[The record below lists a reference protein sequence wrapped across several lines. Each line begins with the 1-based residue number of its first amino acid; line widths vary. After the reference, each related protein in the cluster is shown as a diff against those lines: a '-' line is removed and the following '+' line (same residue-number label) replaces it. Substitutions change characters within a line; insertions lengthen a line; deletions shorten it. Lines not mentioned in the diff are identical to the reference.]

1 MAINYY
7 RSATGIFTCIN
18 STAIYNAFHAS
29 PYWTTSNKAY
39 FNLINQYENVITEQW
54 NAFTGLFP
62 CRKIY
67 STILTPDA
75 VERENKVYNWFT
87 DLMPITSIKY
97 LDATTEQI
105 TINEPV
111 EKSTGR
117 RIQYKYKLY
126 KSGSADLRLI
136 QKGVYY
142 DTEYTLSNNDDTP
155 FGVYDSGTAGGTK
168 ANRIELAIPLFN
180 DDYTKC
186 IKITIT
192 CSTLLD
198 IKLSV
203 RAEETTSTIIL
214 NGMSL
219 FYGGT
224 GIVPVKENNDP
235 YINPNDPTGGISHT
249 GGGTGT
255 FSGISDAVE
264 IPDTPTLTATK
275 TGFIKLYNPTLG
287 QLQNLASYMW
297 NSSLF
302 DISTWQKLF
311 TDPMDAVLGLSIVPV
326 AVPDGGTQ
334 AVTIGN
340 HTTTVEMNVA
350 GAQYITVDCGTLN
363 IEEYWGSYLDYDPYT
378 KAELYLPY
386 CGTHAIAVDDIMGKA
401 VHIIY
406 HVDILS
412 GACCAYIQCG
422 DSVLYQFIGQCS
434 SSIPIT
440 GNDWT
445 NVINGV
451 LSIAGSVGTM
461 VATGGMTAPL
471 AVGSIA
477 SAAVN
482 SFKPNIE
489 KSGAISGT
497 GGMLAIQTPYLILTR
512 PNIAL
517 PDGQNTYTG
526 YPSFVTVNLGSC
538 NGYTE
543 VEKINLQ
550 YINGTESE
558 INEIKSLLSTGVIF

>member
-1 MAINYY
+1 MAVINYY
-7 RSATGIFTCIN
+7 KTATGVFSSIV
-18 STAIYNAFHAS
+18 SDDIYNAVLSSA
-29 PYWTTSNKAY
+29 YWTGSQAT
-39 FNLINQYENVITEQW
+39 FNLINQYESRIEYAW
-54 NAFTGLFP
+54 NALLGIIPF
-62 CRKIY
+62 RQIY
-67 STILTPDA
+67 CTLLAPNVQGTA
-75 VERENKVYNWFT
+75 KVYNWFT
-87 DLMPITSIKY
+87 DLIPVASIKY
-97 LDATTEQI
+97 LDLTTTEV
-105 TINEPV
+105 TVDETVRN
-111 EKSTGR
+111 STDR
-117 RIQYKYKLY
+117 RVKYKFNKLY
-126 KSGSADLRLI
+126 GDADLRVSQWGGVGDSNILLSGASI
-136 QKGVYY
+136 Q
-142 DTEYTLSNNDDTP
+142 P
-155 FGVYDSGTAGGTK
+155 FGVYKGQSINDNI
-168 ANRIELAIPLFN
+168 ANYIRLQIPLFN
-180 DDYTKC
+180 SDYSKGL
-186 IKITIT
+186 TIT
-192 CSTLLD
+192 VTVSKIDSIRMSVNISTM
-198 IKLSV
+198 
-203 RAEETTSTIIL
+203 ATTYIL
-214 NGMSL
+214 PNNVKY
-219 FYGGT
+219 YGGKDL
-224 GIVPVKENNDP
+224 VPVRENDDP

-255 FSGISDAVE
+255 FSGISDSVE

-311 TDPMDAVLGLSIVPV
+311 SDPMDAVLGLSIVPV

-340 HTTTVEMNVA
+340 HTTTVSMNVA

-363 IEEYWGSYLDYDPYT
+363 VEEYWGSYLDYDPYT

-401 VHIIY
+401 VHIVY

-422 DSVLYQFIGQCS
+422 ESVLYQFIGQCS

-471 AVGSIA
+471 AVGGIA
-477 SAAVN
+477 SATVN

-517 PDGQNTYTG
+517 PDEQNTFTG
-526 YPSFVTVNLGSC
+526 YPSYINVNLGSC

-550 YINGTESE
+550 YVNGTESE
-558 INEIKSLLSTGVIF
+558 INEIKSLLNSGVIF